1 MKRLFLL
8 LTAFLCATLAF
19 ANHITGGE
27 MFYTLKGV
35 SGNDYT
41 YHITLRLYRDCYSTG
56 AQLDPSAAIAIFR
69 KGDNVMIMNTIVQRS
84 QFTTLN
90 LQSPSPCIQNPPLV
104 CYEVGSYEFD
114 ATLPGIPT
122 GYTVAYQR
130 CCRINGINN
139 LIGSNS
145 VGATYTADIPGTGSL
160 SSAPSNNS
168 AHFIGADTVIVCA
181 NNSFCYNFGAVDPDS
196 PTLGD
201 SLAYSFC
208 SAYVGGGNGSGT
220 GANSPAPNPPAAP
233 PYVLA
238 PYAQPYSGTSPL
250 GANVRLD
257 PRTGMLC
264 GIAPPA
270 GIYVV
275 TVCVTEFRNGVAIA
289 VQRKDLQIKIGD
301 CLVADAELKQVY
313 VTCKSFTYTFQNE
326 APTNSIVKTYYWDFG
341 DGTTSIDATPS
352 HTYADTG
359 TYTFKLVINRNQD
372 CSDSAVSRIKVYPGF
387 FPGFT
392 YKGICLNKPTQFT
405 DTTKTKYGTVTSWN
419 WDFGDPSSNTDISA
433 LQNPTFTYTKTGTNT
448 IRLIATNSIGCVD
461 TAFNSITILDKP
473 PLSVAFKDTLICNG
487 DKLQLHAIGN
497 GTFSWTPNTN
507 ITNANTADP
516 TVSPASTTK
525 YFVQL
530 DDNGCLNNDSVQVR
544 VVNFVTLKAGG
555 DTAICAGDSAQL
567 RATGD
572 ALSYSWSPATTISN
586 PTIANPRARTS
597 VATTY
602 KVTGTIGHC
611 TATDNVQVNTIPLPI
626 SNAGTDTS
634 ICYGTS
640 TQLQGNTDASS
651 FSWSPAFS
659 LNNPT
664 SLTPVASPKS
674 TTAYVLTV
682 VDNRGCPRPIKDTV
696 LVTVL
701 PKVNAFAG
709 NDTSV
714 VIGQPLQ
721 LTASGGEGYLWN
733 PNTNLSH
740 NDIFNPVALY
750 DGSFDSIRYTI
761 IVTAENGCFDST
773 SLLVRVFKTTPQVF
787 VPTAFTP
794 NGDGHNDVFRPI
806 AVGIS
811 KIEYFRVF
819 NRWGELVFST
829 TTNEKG
835 WDGKING
842 KEQGTNTYVWVV
854 KAVDYLGKA
863 FFAKGTVTLIR

>member
-1 MKRLFLL
+1 
-8 LTAFLCATLAF
+8 
-19 ANHITGGE
+19 
-27 MFYTLKGV
+27 
-35 SGNDYT
+35 
-41 YHITLRLYRDCYSTG
+41 
-56 AQLDPSAAIAIFR
+56 
-69 KGDNVMIMNTIVQRS
+69 
-84 QFTTLN
+84 
-90 LQSPSPCIQNPPLV
+90 
-104 CYEVGSYEFD
+104 
-114 ATLPGIPT
+114 
-122 GYTVAYQR
+122 
-130 CCRINGINN
+130 
-139 LIGSNS
+139 
-145 VGATYTADIPGTGSL
+145 
-160 SSAPSNNS
+160 
-168 AHFIGADTVIVCA
+168 
-181 NNSFCYNFGAVDPDS
+181 
-196 PTLGD
+196 
-201 SLAYSFC
+201 
-208 SAYVGGGNGSGT
+208 
-220 GANSPAPNPPAAP
+220 
-233 PYVLA
+233 
-238 PYAQPYSGTSPL
+238 
-250 GANVRLD
+250 
-257 PRTGMLC
+257 
-264 GIAPPA
+264 
-270 GIYVV
+270 
-275 TVCVTEFRNGVAIA
+275 
-289 VQRKDLQIKIGD
+289 
-301 CLVADAELKQVY
+301 
-313 VTCKSFTYTFQNE
+313 
-326 APTNSIVKTYYWDFG
+326 
-341 DGTTSIDATPS
+341 
-352 HTYADTG
+352 
-359 TYTFKLVINRNQD
+359 
-372 CSDSAVSRIKVYPGF
+372 
-387 FPGFT
+387 
-392 YKGICLNKPTQFT
+392 
-405 DTTKTKYGTVTSWN
+405 
-419 WDFGDPSSNTDISA
+419 
-433 LQNPTFTYTKTGTNT
+433 
-448 IRLIATNSIGCVD
+448 
-461 TAFNSITILDKP
+461 
-473 PLSVAFKDTLICNG
+473 
-487 DKLQLHAIGN
+487 
-497 GTFSWTPNTN
+497 
-507 ITNANTADP
+507 
-516 TVSPASTTK
+516 
-525 YFVQL
+525 
-530 DDNGCLNNDSVQVR
+530 
-544 VVNFVTLKAGG
+544 
-555 DTAICAGDSAQL
+555 
-567 RATGD
+567 
-572 ALSYSWSPATTISN
+572 
-586 PTIANPRARTS
+586 
-597 VATTY
+597 
-602 KVTGTIGHC
+602 
-611 TATDNVQVNTIPLPI
+611 VNTIPLPI